1 MEPVIGLDFG
11 NFNSFP
17 CFIQDFDPGTRMGGI
32 VYDLLPA
39 KSVDGIP
46 SVYFYSKRIGK
57 TLCGEEA
64 ITNKA
69 KPEQNR
75 LRYLKR
81 HLGQSVQLDDRTI
94 SYNDA
99 ITEVVQHCVRVANK
113 RLEAGWMVS
122 TNLISLSYPATY
134 TFAQL
139 QLLIELVEKATLED
153 GRKLKVYGTIA
164 EPAAAALDYLAEFAK
179 KDSDTTVLTYDL
191 GGGTFDLGLVSVYP
205 KGRKNRGRGLYYYD
219 IINTSGIANLG
230 GAEFDEEMYKLVSG
244 KIKVPLDA
252 QVKAILKNACET
264 AKVELSDMEDT
275 EIELFTGNGRINI
288 SVTREE
294 FERASANLIAKTVD
308 ATRQMLSA
316 HQNQKPDIILLTGG
330 ASQMPM
336 VMREMEKALPEYRGK
351 IKTYKPSMSIAY
363 GAARYGTEEK
373 NNPDPE
379 DPNETKVVQRLNND
393 IGIKFYEKTGSDVL
407 YISTCLKAGTQI
419 PCESAYISSS
429 TRTVQSYSTFDVYEA
444 NKPEPNEYNYETDYT
459 HILKVNLLY
468 GKEVPIGYENETK
481 LVVDSR
487 GVLTIHAR
495 EKDNPSNIVQ
505 DHVELMNLSNK

>member
-1 MEPVIGLDFG
+1 M
-11 NFNSFP
+11 
-17 CFIQDFDPGTRMGGI
+17 
-32 VYDLLPA
+32 
-39 KSVDGIP
+39 
-46 SVYFYSKRIGK
+46 
-57 TLCGEEA
+57 CGEEA
-64 ITNKA
+64 VTNKA

-134 TFAQL
+134 TFAQR
-139 QLLIELVEKATLED
+139 QQLIELVEKATLED

-205 KGRKNRGRGLYYYD
+205 KGRQRRNGGIYYYD
-219 IINTSGIANLG
+219 IINTSGIADLG
-230 GAEFDEEMYKLVSG
+230 GAEFDDAMYELVTK
-244 KIKVPLDA
+244 KISIPLDA

-264 AKVELSDMEDT
+264 AKVELTDMEDT
-275 EIELFTGNGRINI
+275 EIELFTEHGRINVNI
-288 SVTREE
+288 TRSE
-294 FERASANLIAKTVD
+294 FEKASEHLIRKTVE
-308 ATRQMLSA
+308 ATKQMLNS
-316 HQNQKPDIILLTGG
+316 HQNQRPDIILLTGG

-336 VMREMEKALPEYRGK
+336 VMKELEKALPNYKGK

-373 NNPDPE
+373 DNSAG
-379 DPNETKVVQRLNND
+379 TVVQRLNND
-393 IGIKFYEKTGSDVL
+393 IGIKFYEKAESDVL
-407 YISTCLKAGTQI
+407 YISAYLKAGTEI
-419 PCESAYISSS
+419 PCESVFMSSS
-429 TRTVQSYSTFDVYEA
+429 TRAVQSSSTFNVYEA
-444 NKPEPNEYNYETDYT
+444 NKPNPNEYNCETDYT
-459 HILKVNLLY
+459 HILKVNLSF
-468 GKEVPIGYENETK
+468 GKEVLIGHECETK
-481 LVVDSR
+481 LVVDNR

-495 EKDNPSNIVQ
+495 EKENPSNIVQ
-505 DHVELMNLSNK
+505 NQVVLMNLSTN